1 MAKGE
6 DITFFVSFFF
16 TFFFSLQI
24 SALTTEKGKEKQRSM
39 TDDREWNDRFDIDQ
53 WDSMSQKDKYTYMI
67 MGQMKDY
74 VPDIKA
80 YLETKETALDDREML
95 PRSFTINQA
104 NGFVREV
111 KDKVISLRA
120 TVRNRVVTH
129 LNGPTITNLPG
140 ELFLHSSGAPTETIA
155 GLPEGQRDGIK
166 FIGVY
171 FDDVTNLFDEAFRG
185 FVESSTV
192 EGSDG
197 RYKWIDSEE
206 ILRVIEET
214 GESLG
219 ELQNQFMDEF
229 ASY

>member
-1 MAKGE
+1 
-6 DITFFVSFFF
+6 
-16 TFFFSLQI
+16 
-24 SALTTEKGKEKQRSM
+24 M

-120 TVRNRVVTH
+120 TVRNRVVTPVSYTH
-129 LNGPTITNLPG
+129 LTLPTIL
-140 ELFLHSSGAPTETIA
+140 L
-155 GLPEGQRDGIK
+155 
-166 FIGVY
+166 V
-171 FDDVTNLFDEAFRG
+171 
-185 FVESSTV
+185 
-192 EGSDG
+192 
-197 RYKWIDSEE
+197 
-206 ILRVIEET
+206 
-214 GESLG
+214 
-219 ELQNQFMDEF
+219 
-229 ASY
+229 